1 MSRRWAAPAPKLPMT
16 MTPVIA
22 ADSRGEIKERGIW
35 APMDFS
41 YGFSHG
47 RLKPLLKRAP
57 FAREAEANRKE
68 ILPNFTNRLC
78 DKIGSVFAAARA
90 VRYRASR

>member
-41 YGFSHG
+41 YGFSHS